1 MGLADEGTQGVRLA
15 QPAKA
20 GDWKGHDK
28 GSLAAL
34 SRVLTQRRKE
44 VPRDANMD
52 QAHPLVRRFKSSYI
66 IGTRKTWSDIE
77 CKKSGCWRYQ
87 ASLCSQF

>member
-20 GDWKGHDK
+20 GHWKGHNK

-52 QAHPLVRRFKSSYI
+52 QAHLINSQLLV
-66 IGTRKTWSDIE
+66 E
-77 CKKSGCWRYQ
+77 LHHRY
-87 ASLCSQF
+87 SEDLERH